1 MNLFRPRVTDAC
13 KVQRE
18 RAHPASNS
26 HCFGGLSICGV
37 LLLFLTTLSFAQP
50 KGELRQ
56 PAPLDPVRAAR
67 EGQALVAELLS
78 KKPED
83 ATNNGV
89 LRIRSAGGELREL
102 SVKIETFCTPSNWVT
117 IYQTMPAANTG
128 AGTRLTVIHTEGQP
142 NEYLLS
148 EASGPNASN
157 TPKKLSAE
165 QTMIPFA
172 GSDFWV
178 ADLGL
183 EFLHWPKQL
192 LLRKELRHSQSCS
205 VLESTNPNPVPD
217 GYARVVA
224 WIDLNN
230 DGVLHA
236 DAYDAQNRRLKQFDP
251 TELQKVR
258 GERQLEEM
266 EMHNLKTRS
275 HTWIKFNLK
284 SD

>member
-1 MNLFRPRVTDAC
+1 L
-13 KVQRE
+13 
-18 RAHPASNS
+18 
-26 HCFGGLSICGV
+26 GW
-37 LLLFLTTLSFAQP
+37 AQP
-50 KGELRQ
+50 RGELRK
-56 PAPLDPVRAAR
+56 PAPIDPIRAGR
-67 EGQALVAELLS
+67 EGQALVADLLA
-78 KKPED
+78 KKPENS
-83 ATNNGV
+83 TNNGV
-89 LRIRSAGGELREL
+89 LRIRLPGGEPREL
-102 SVKIETFCTPSNWVT
+102 PVRIETFCTPTNWVS
-117 IYQTMPAANTG
+117 IYEARPASTSG
-128 AGTRLTVIHTEGQP
+128 GGTKLTVIHADDRP
-142 NEYLLS
+142 NEYFLS
-148 EASGPNASN
+148 ESSGAAATNIP
-157 TPKKLSAE
+157 PKKLSAE

-205 VLESTNPNPVPD
+205 VLESTNPNPVPA
-217 GYARVVA
+217 GYARVVT

-236 DAYDAQNRRLKQFDP
+236 DAYDAQNHRLKQFDP

-284 SD
+284 PD